1 MFTILGFRTTT
12 RVVVSGMIAGIST
25 TFIWNKY
32 FNAALPIGDL
42 MPATIA
48 NFVVM
53 MIMHY
58 CLGEPGGWVGP
69 SDRRPLNVLKEKR
82 KQQINSISSFF
93 KSLSHGLSWI
103 IFVLI
108 AIMKH
113 FVVGTIILSTPL
125 LQLHH

>member
-1 MFTILGFRTTT
+1 
-12 RVVVSGMIAGIST
+12 
-25 TFIWNKY
+25 
-32 FNAALPIGDL
+32 

-93 KSLSHGLSWI
+93 KSLYHSLSWDNI
-103 IFVLI
+103 CAYCNNETFR
-108 AIMKH
+108 
-113 FVVGTIILSTPL
+113 GGILY
-125 LQLHH
+125 